1 MALSKTPHDSLF
13 HALLDDPER
22 AATLIRE
29 RLPAEVV
36 ARLADAPPEPVDGTF
51 IDDALRSTRS
61 DRLFRARLKSG
72 GRAFLYV
79 LLEHKS
85 TPDPATLLQLLG
97 YMTRIWEA
105 HAEGRAERLRA
116 LPPIFPLV
124 VYHGATPW
132 TVPLSALDCVAT
144 DDTGALEQARSLRYT
159 VLDLGP
165 ISVADLSRDR
175 LLRAG
180 LTALKYAF
188 RAGVTA
194 DVLESI
200 LNGIP
205 DGHPLEIRLMTYI
218 LTVHDTNRDT
228 VVDALRRAKPER
240 WEAVMGTVAEE
251 IFNEGMAEGIA
262 KGKAEGIAEGIAKG
276 KAQEQ
281 AVLLLRLLERRFG
294 PLPNTTRRRIA
305 TATPDALQSWFD
317 AALDAADLD
326 EVFRGTRH

>member
-1 MALSKTPHDSLF
+1 
-13 HALLDDPER
+13 
-22 AATLIRE
+22 
-29 RLPAEVV
+29 
-36 ARLADAPPEPVDGTF
+36 
-51 IDDALRSTRS
+51 
-61 DRLFRARLKSG
+61 
-72 GRAFLYV
+72 
-79 LLEHKS
+79 
-85 TPDPATLLQLLG
+85 
-97 YMTRIWEA
+97 
-105 HAEGRAERLRA
+105 
-116 LPPIFPLV
+116 
-124 VYHGATPW
+124 
-132 TVPLSALDCVAT
+132 
-144 DDTGALEQARSLRYT
+144 
-159 VLDLGP
+159 
-165 ISVADLSRDR
+165 
-175 LLRAG
+175 
-180 LTALKYAF
+180 
-188 RAGVTA
+188 
-194 DVLESI
+194 
-200 LNGIP
+200 
-205 DGHPLEIRLMTYI
+205 MTYI